1 LKRQYREILDPRF
14 FFGNN
19 FCSPVHGLKPF
30 RIQIRIREDLWL
42 HRPRAMPHRAELRLR
57 GMRHSA
63 EFRLPAMRHSTES
76 TIIREYICEL
86 EIKLDNILG

>member
-1 LKRQYREILDPRF
+1 
-14 FFGNN
+14 
-19 FCSPVHGLKPF
+19 
-30 RIQIRIREDLWL
+30 
-42 HRPRAMPHRAELRLR
+42 MPHRAELRLR